1 MNSGRIMDAS
11 RCARDPLNQEHR
23 NSCRR
28 KLDCL
33 GEGPG
38 QFFNPTGVTFLN
50 YDEILI
56 ANEMN
61 HRIQQFNLQTGNF
74 VKSFGKNGEGNG
86 EFDNPGDI
94 CINDE
99 GHVVVPDFLAI
110 ESRSSQQIVNLC

>member
-1 MNSGRIMDAS
+1 MDAS

-33 GEGPG
+33 GEGHG

-74 VKSFGKNGEGNG
+74 VKSFGKNGEGDG

>member
-1 MNSGRIMDAS
+1 MDAS

-23 NSCRR
+23 NSFGR
-28 KLDCL
+28 KLGCL

-61 HRIQQFNLQTGNF
+61 YRIQQ
-74 VKSFGKNGEGNG
+74 FGKNGEGDG

-99 GHVVVPDFLAI
+99 GHVVVTDFLAI